1 MYVCNVMT
9 QPGET
14 TGYKASDHLQALFD
28 HAGPGI
34 VDCALVNVE
43 EVASCLLDQYAKEGA
58 CPVEADIRT
67 LEGMGVRVVPAQ
79 LVSATN
85 WVRHN
90 PVRLARLIFTT
101 LGDRR
106 QGAMTVEKSKTAVIE
121 SES

>member
-1 MYVCNVMT
+1 M
-9 QPGET
+9 
-14 TGYKASDHLQALFD
+14 FD

-58 CPVEADIRT
+58 CPVEADIAT
-67 LEGMGVRVVPAQ
+67 LETMGVRVVPAQ

-90 PVRLARLIFTT
+90 PVRLARLILAT
-101 LGDRR
+101 LGERR
-106 QGAMTVEKSKTAVIE
+106 QGATTFEKSKTAVIE